1 MPRLYRNAVSLLLVP
16 VLLVTVSCSTDE
28 TAFGPSRP
36 ELPTQLV
43 ASADG
48 SGGSTLLE
56 AAPLLACVEQPYTK
70 VTKLVGPEGG
80 SIVVGS
86 HTLVIPKGA
95 LTEKV
100 QISAEQVEG
109 SVNSV
114 RFSPE
119 GLQFARAAEVR
130 LSYSNCEQVP
140 SKKQVVYTDE
150 QLKVLELLPSRD
162 SNSSRTVTGKID
174 HFSRY
179 AVAY

>member
-1 MPRLYRNAVSLLLVP
+1 MPWLSRNAVSLLLVP

-28 TAFGPSRP
+28 RALGPSSP
-36 ELPTQLV
+36 EQPAQLL
-43 ASADG
+43 SSTDG
-48 SGGSTLLE
+48 LGISTLIE
-56 AAPLLACVEQPYTK
+56 VAPLLGCIEQPYTK
-70 VTKLVGPEGG
+70 ATKVIGPEGG
-80 SIVVGS
+80 TIVVGT

-95 LTEKV
+95 LTAKV
-100 QISAEQVEG
+100 QITAEQVQG

-140 SKKQVVYTDE
+140 AKKQVVYTDE

-162 SNSSRTVTGKID
+162 ANSSRTVSGKID

-179 AVAY
+179 AVA